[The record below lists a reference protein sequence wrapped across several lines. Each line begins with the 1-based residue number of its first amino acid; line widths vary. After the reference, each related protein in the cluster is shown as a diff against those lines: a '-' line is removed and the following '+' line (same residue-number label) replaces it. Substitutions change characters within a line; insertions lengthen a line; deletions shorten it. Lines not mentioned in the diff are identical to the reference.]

1 MRAQLKD
8 IMVQQRMS
16 LASCGTDWDIVR
28 KCICAAYFH
37 QAAKL
42 KGIGEY
48 VNIRTGMP
56 CHLHPTSSLFGM
68 GYTPDYIVYHELVM
82 TTKEYMQCVTAVDGE
97 WLAELGPMFYS
108 VKQAGK
114 SRQVRTLCSR
124 KMLLPV
130 GKVVLWPAVEG
141 SSLSDPTLLT
151 R

>member
-1 MRAQLKD
+1 MAPYRSIRLGGTQLPAD
-8 IMVQQRMS
+8 LCLLPLCPQ
-16 LASCGTDWDIVR
+16 
-28 KCICAAYFH
+28 
-37 QAAKL
+37 
-42 KGIGEY
+42 
-48 VNIRTGMP
+48 
-56 CHLHPTSSLFGM
+56 
-68 GYTPDYIVYHELVM
+68 
-82 TTKEYMQCVTAVDGE
+82 EYMQCVTAVDGE

-114 SRQVRTLCSR
+114 SRQVR

>member
-1 MRAQLKD
+1 
-8 IMVQQRMS
+8 
-16 LASCGTDWDIVR
+16 
-28 KCICAAYFH
+28 
-37 QAAKL
+37 
-42 KGIGEY
+42 
-48 VNIRTGMP
+48 
-56 CHLHPTSSLFGM
+56 
-68 GYTPDYIVYHELVM
+68 
-82 TTKEYMQCVTAVDGE
+82 MQCVTAVDGE